1 MSAKLSQR
9 AVLTAAVRPVQWPMA
24 VEGAPKG
31 HVEYLQRDP
40 IAAQEQPIRHQG
52 KLQAGPTDAK
62 RGRKLLASLQRG
74 RLWDVLL
81 SDATAK
87 MPWLDALLRTL
98 GFLFSLPIAAHASIR
113 FIEGGLVHAQSAVND
128 LAKVG

>member
-1 MSAKLSQR
+1 M
-9 AVLTAAVRPVQWPMA
+9 PVQWPMA
-24 VEGAPKG
+24 VADVPKG

-40 IAAQEQPIRHQG
+40 IAAQEQPVRHQG
-52 KLQAGPTDAK
+52 KLPARPADAK

-87 MPWLDALLRTL
+87 KPWLDALLRTME
-98 GFLFSLPIAAHASIR
+98 FLFSLPIAAHASMLHR
-113 FIEGGLVHAQSAVND
+113 GRTGAR
-128 LAKVG
+128 AKCGE